1 MYTLVITALAGRSGT
16 PKIFHGLDHGTETFL
31 DYLNAK
37 EFADRHANKGL
48 NAQIFKGN
56 IMPMEFQTSVKEMR
70 GK

>member
-1 MYTLVITALAGRSGT
+1 MYFVQWMGDMEKD
-16 PKIFHGLDHGTETFL
+16 PLDHGTETFL

-56 IMPMEFQTSVKEMR
+56 IMPMEYQTSVKEMR